1 MSKDCQMGF
10 CRNLHRFYLE
20 GEETLRKISICSLYL
35 QSLTGEAPTFL
46 DWGLTECF
54 GDSQGVT
61 GSALWAEHARYGSC
75 QDPMLYHVGRQPKVK
90 FEASIPSRNFN
101 TFKKKNQNKTHNI
114 QNLLFSSSACGLP
127 CVRRQRWKCTGYA
140 ILIPVITERSPELSQ
155 FHAQNS
161 LFKTLILFPDFLFS
175 DFFCC

>member
-1 MSKDCQMGF
+1 
-10 CRNLHRFYLE
+10 
-20 GEETLRKISICSLYL
+20 
-35 QSLTGEAPTFL
+35 
-46 DWGLTECF
+46 
-54 GDSQGVT
+54 
-61 GSALWAEHARYGSC
+61 
-75 QDPMLYHVGRQPKVK
+75 MLYHVGRQPKVK

-175 DFFCC
+175 DFFVVRERKKKTEEDKHLVIRICKFVVKGSVNVVPVFTQTLLSTIKSH